1 MFGIFIITW
10 RETLEAALIVG
21 ILLTYLKKIGES
33 RNSKYIYY
41 GVISAILAS
50 LLFAYFSNAVS
61 LLFQGSR
68 EEIFQASILF
78 LAVVVLTY
86 MVVWMHHNAREIKGE
101 LQQKTDEALAR
112 NRVWAL
118 TSLAFIGVFREGIE
132 TVLFLWGLLL
142 DSGDLVS
149 YYANIAGGFAGI
161 GLAVLMAWLFF
172 KGFGHIDLRIFFR
185 VTGIILLFIAAGML
199 STGVGKLI
207 AADILP
213 PIIDHAWN
221 TSWLIDE
228 HKIIGSVLS
237 GIFGYKARPS
247 LMEMLSYFLYFPAV
261 IIWLRTQRHDLAQ

>member
-1 MFGIFIITW
+1 MFGIFLITW
-10 RETLEAALIVG
+10 REALEAALIVG

-33 RNSKYIYY
+33 KNFKYIYY
-41 GVISAILAS
+41 GVILAILAS
-50 LLFAYFSNAVS
+50 LLFAYFSNIVG
-61 LLFQGSR
+61 LLFHGSR

-78 LAVVVLTY
+78 LAVAVLTY

-101 LQQKTDEALAR
+101 LQQKADEALAKKK
-112 NRVWAL
+112 VWAL
-118 TSLAFIGVFREGIE
+118 ASLAFIGVFREGVE

-142 DSGDLVS
+142 DSGDVTS
-149 YYANIAGGFAGI
+149 YYANVVGGFSGI
-161 GLAVLMAWLFF
+161 GLAVFMAWLFF

-185 VTGIILLFIAAGML
+185 VTGVLLLFIAAGML

-228 HKIIGSVLS
+228 HGIVGSILS
-237 GIFGYKARPS
+237 GILGYKARPS
-247 LMEMLSYFLYFPAV
+247 LMEMLFYLLYFPAV
-261 IIWLRTQRHDLAQ
+261 IIWLRSQRHDLAQ